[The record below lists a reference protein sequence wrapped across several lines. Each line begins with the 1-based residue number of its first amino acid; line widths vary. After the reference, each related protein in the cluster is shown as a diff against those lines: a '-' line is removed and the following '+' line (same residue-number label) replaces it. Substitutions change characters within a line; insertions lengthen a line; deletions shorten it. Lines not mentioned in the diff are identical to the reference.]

1 MSKDIHKAIVTRTRF
16 RNRFLKEPTPINKL
30 AYEKQRNYYVSCN
43 AWKYYGS
50 LNINRI
56 RDNKNFWRVVKPNF
70 SDKILVTNRAILRD
84 GGKIISD
91 TEKAGDAFN
100 KLFVNIGNTWQRATI
115 SSWNKLFI
123 WSWFKGS

>member
-16 RNRFLKEPTPINKL
+16 TNRFLKEPTPINKL

-43 AWKYYGS
+43 AWKYFAS

-70 SDKILVTNRAILRD
+70 SDKTLGTNRAILRD

-100 KLFVNIGNTWQRATI
+100 KLFVNIGNTWQRATVF
-115 SSWNKLFI
+115 SWNKWFI
-123 WSWFKGS
+123 WSCFKGS